1 MLKVRHFIDI
11 YFVDIDIMPI
21 FALSTS
27 PKRLLKHF
35 RVECRTTKIIKIF
48 ESMIK
53 KVKKIKVTPENL
65 RKLAKAFGASESGIF
80 NALAYRS
87 NSERAIMI
95 RRQAVE
101 NYDGVEVRETI
112 VR

>member
-1 MLKVRHFIDI
+1 MHRIFKLL
-11 YFVDIDIMPI
+11 I

-27 PKRLLKHF
+27 PNRVVKHF
-35 RVECRTTKIIKIF
+35 RLGGRIAKVIKFF

-65 RKLAKAFGASESGIF
+65 RKLAKAFGACESGVF

-95 RRQAVE
+95 RKQAIE
-101 NYDGVEVRETI
+101 NYGGAEVTETI